1 MSTND
6 LAEPRTLWAQ
16 GQQMRINLK
25 KTINGDHQL
34 VSRLLSVSIYVL
46 ASLIGLAA
54 FLYPFFT
61 LSIQAEA
68 AATQQMA
75 HGADSPLMLALLIGL
90 CLAALAVEAQG
101 QAMSA
106 KMIALLGIMVAMN
119 SALRFAEAVV
129 RGPGGFSPVFMLII
143 VCGYVF
149 GSRFGFLMGILSLL
163 VSAIITGGI
172 GPWLPYQMFTAGWMG
187 MSAGWLGM
195 LHGAFSRRLHR
206 QKPAVGQHADQKP
219 SQRHISVEI
228 VALCVFGALWGFFY
242 GAIMNL
248 WFWPFQAGDPAQS
261 WQAGISLTV
270 GVQRYLTFY
279 LATSFVWDVFAAF
292 GNIVLLLLFGRPTL
306 RALQRFRNRFM
317 FTLDTGL
324 FLVGDGAVR

>member
-1 MSTND
+1 MSVTDIVQNQNR
-6 LAEPRTLWAQ
+6 LATMLRNGVTERGTGK
-16 GQQMRINLK
+16 GQQ
-25 KTINGDHQL
+25 
-34 VSRLLSVSIYVL
+34 RLLNKLLSISIYVL

-61 LSIQAEA
+61 PSVQSGA
-68 AATQQMA
+68 AAMQQLA

-106 KMIALLGIMVAMN
+106 KVIALLGILVAIN
-119 SALRFAEAVV
+119 SALRFAEAIV

-143 VCGYVF
+143 MCGYVF
-149 GSRFGFLMGILSLL
+149 GPRFGFLMGILSLL

-187 MSAGWLGM
+187 MSAGWLGY
-195 LHGAFSRRLHR
+195 LRDALAGLNIKYVKATATAPSRRWPGL
-206 QKPAVGQHADQKP
+206 Q
-219 SQRHISVEI
+219 II
-228 VALCVFGALWGFFY
+228 ALCAFGALWGFIY

-248 WFWPFQAGDPAQS
+248 WFWPFQTGDSAQT
-261 WQAGISLTV
+261 WQSGLGMAQ
-270 GVQRYLTFY
+270 GVQRYLAFY
-279 LATSFVWDVFAAF
+279 LATSFIWDVFAAI
-292 GNIVLLLLFGRPTL
+292 GNIVLLGLFGQPTL

-317 FTLDTGL
+317 FTLETSLPPAARG
-324 FLVGDGAVR
+324 